1 MTAGA
6 PGHEGHEDSGSGS
19 VTGNPGPTDDEVARL
34 QEDRV
39 RLQAEVD
46 ALRAQLA
53 TAPRRPAGRPRRMVA
68 AALVVLTV
76 IVFTVAVVGVWARRN
91 ALNTD
96 RWVTTVGPI
105 AEDPAVQQALGRWIT
120 TEVMGVIDAEALFE
134 SVLPERGQILAAPLT
149 GALQGFVND
158 QVDSFLASDTFERL
172 WVQINRRAHA
182 RVVDVLEGD
191 LPPAL
196 QVEGD
201 DVVLNVIPVLN
212 EVLARIGQAS
222 PEIFG
227 RTVDIPT
234 VTVDEIPEAAIEK
247 IEDALGRDLPADFGQ
262 FTVFDAQRLSEVQ
275 DAFTLFN
282 RLVVLA
288 VIFALVLVAITLWVS
303 PSRRRTLLQLMVG
316 IALGI
321 VLVRRLGMRVED
333 DVVDLVRPENREAA
347 GVIVGAFVSS
357 LLDATAWILGI
368 ALAIAAIA
376 AVTGPYRWAQA
387 LRRGT
392 VTVAQGS
399 VSAARAAI
407 AHRPDE
413 RTVAWVASHKE
424 ALQLGGIVTGIAALL
439 LVDLS
444 WFGILVLGLLVGGF
458 ELAVL
463 RIAELAPAGERPSE
477 GEPTPGV
484 PLTEP
489 Q

>member
-1 MTAGA
+1 MTTGA
-6 PGHEGHEDSGSGS
+6 PGHDDQDDAGPDSGA
-19 VTGNPGPTDDEVARL
+19 TTPGPTDDEVARL
-34 QEDRV
+34 QEEQA
-39 RLQAEVD
+39 RLQSEVD
-46 ALRAQLA
+46 SLRAQLA
-53 TAPRRPAGRPRRMVA
+53 TTPRRPPGRPRRIVA

-120 TEVMGVIDAEALFE
+120 TEIMGVIDADALFE
-134 SVLPERGQILAAPLT
+134 SVLPERGQILAVPLT
-149 GALQGFVND
+149 NALRGFVND

-196 QVEGD
+196 RVEGD

-212 EVLARIGQAS
+212 QVLARIGEAS

-234 VTVDEIPEAAIEK
+234 VTVDEIPEAAIER

-262 FTVFDAQRLSEVQ
+262 FTVFDAQRLGQVQ
-275 DAFTLFN
+275 DAVELFN
-282 RLVVLA
+282 RLVVFAAIL
-288 VIFALVLVAITLWVS
+288 ALVLVAITLWVS
-303 PSRRRTLLQLMVG
+303 PSRRRTLLQLTVG

-321 VLVRRLGMRVED
+321 VLVRRLGLRLED

-347 GVIVGAFVSS
+347 GVVVGAFVSS

-392 VTVAQGS
+392 VSVAQGS

-444 WFGILVLGLLVGGF
+444 WFGIVVLGLLVGGF
-458 ELAVL
+458 EVAVA
-463 RIAELAPAGERPSE
+463 RIAELAPEGEPPSE

-484 PLTEP
+484 PAAEP
-489 Q
+489 R

>member
-1 MTAGA
+1 MTADSPQHGA
-6 PGHEGHEDSGSGS
+6 HEDA
-19 VTGNPGPTDDEVARL
+19 VTGTPRLTDAEVARL
-34 QEDRV
+34 QDDRA

-53 TAPRRPAGRPRRMVA
+53 TAPRRPAGRPRRVVA

-105 AEDPAVQQALGRWIT
+105 AEDPAVEQALGRWIT

-149 GALQGFVND
+149 GALRGFVND
-158 QVDSFLASDTFERL
+158 KVDSFLASDTFERL

-212 EVLARIGQAS
+212 RVLARIGQAS

-234 VTVDEIPEAAIEK
+234 VSVDEIPEAAIVK
-247 IEDALGRDLPADFGQ
+247 IESALGRQLPADFGQ
-262 FTVFDAQRLSEVQ
+262 FTVFDAARLRQVQ
-275 DAFTLFN
+275 DTVTLVN

-288 VIFALVLVAITLWVS
+288 VVLAVVLVAVTLWVS
-303 PSRRRTLLQLMVG
+303 PSRRRTLLQLTVG

-321 VLVRRLGMRVED
+321 VLVRRLGMRLED

-347 GVIVGAFVSS
+347 GVVVGAFVSS

-376 AVTGPYRWAQA
+376 AVTGPYRWAHT
-387 LRRGT
+387 LRHGT
-392 VTVAQGS
+392 VSLAQGS
-399 VSAARAAI
+399 LAAARTAI

-413 RTVAWVASHKE
+413 RTVVWVASNKE
-424 ALQLGGIVTGIAALL
+424 ALQIGGIVAGIVALL
-439 LVDLS
+439 LLDLS
-444 WFGILVLGLLVGGF
+444 WFGIVVLALLVGGF

-463 RIAELAPAGERPSE
+463 RIAELAPESEPPSE

-489 Q
+489 R